1 MAYRNDEYVDR
12 GRIMKPLSGR
22 SLTLIVLLILPS
34 LFVLSIYL
42 VKYVLIDYF
51 ISISNLANLK
61 ENVRY
66 ANTIVTLISGFQI
79 TVFIVMLIVYPPYPA
94 PYSADKYF
102 LNRGFQSAV
111 SEFELV
117 RKILYVAVPLLIFF
131 AVINLIQIVVEPFF
145 HVKGVLLRI
154 INDDVFQG
162 ARLIIFFVVL
172 AGILKMVFALGRRKF
187 RLYFAKGCLELME
200 KSHDEVEKM
209 RYFAMALNSYD
220 SYLKRNIDLQFN
232 DIKQIIAKIAM
243 LPAKEKKEIMD
254 KVGNGFESND
264 TLEPVRYLASFFEQK
279 EKELLVEEPLEKK
292 IKTQLT
298 YAIGIVPVVIT
309 IIQLAKN
316 LHVI

>member
-1 MAYRNDEYVDR
+1 
-12 GRIMKPLSGR
+12 MKPLSGR

-51 ISISNLANLK
+51 ISISNLSNLN

-79 TVFIVMLIVYPPYPA
+79 TVFIVMIIVYPPYPA
-94 PYSADKYF
+94 PYSSDKYF

-254 KVGNGFESND
+254 KVGNGFKSND

-279 EKELLVEEPLEKK
+279 EKELLVEEPIEKK

-309 IIQLAKN
+309 IIELAKN
-316 LHVI
+316 LHFI